1 MAQLPRR
8 IHLEIPFQGQETKT
22 YDAEYS
28 VFDRQST
35 PPCDLQKCFSCH
47 RPLEFGCAPDCRYKR
62 AEKRQAAALK
72 NREAQAYKSKIAEL
86 AEQAARESHDKVCE
100 DYNLGLCT
108 SQDDP
113 MRCSKGLH
121 IGPPGP
127 CNLGPPKGELRK
139 QYLGLTPPWNFCKM
153 GPDCHFDHSTWT
165 PNSMKQALRKR
176 DKGESSTQDDT
187 PRAGKE
193 RCVSKHNQ
201 IVRNILNNINDFS
214 IYTQERSVGRGLG
227 PTLKIESGRRR
238 GLFT

>member
-8 IHLEIPFQGQETKT
+8 IPLEIPFQGQETKT

-62 AEKRQAAALK
+62 AEKRQVAAQK

-139 QYLGLTPPWNFCKM
+139 HYLGLTPPWNCCKM
-153 GPDCHFDHSTWT
+153 GPGCHFDHTMWT
-165 PNSMKQALRKR
+165 PNSMKQALRNR
-176 DKGESSTQDDT
+176 DKGESSTQGDI

-193 RCVSKHNQ
+193 RCVSKHNE
-201 IVRNILNNINDFS
+201 IDHNILRNKNE
-214 IYTQERSVGRGLG
+214 QL
-227 PTLKIESGRRR
+227 
-238 GLFT
+238 LFTLRRAPSGVA